1 MRTTDTKWDALQH
14 SHYLAT
20 NTVDPDMDIDG
31 SHEFFDHDDE
41 HYGLSIVD
49 TGVHALEQMRYL
61 KGYNIL

>member
-20 NTVDPDMDIDG
+20 NTVDPDMDLDG
-31 SHEFFDHDDE
+31 SREFFDHDDE
-41 HYGLSIVD
+41 HYGLTIVEFD
-49 TGVHALEQMRYL
+49 QDLEQMRYL